1 MAYQQSDLDKL
12 HTTLVA
18 VATGA
23 QEVQFADG
31 RRTKFQTVEAVA
43 AAIEV
48 VDAQLKMQ
56 TRALG
61 GIVRHRVPY
70 YRSGL

>member
-1 MAYQQSDLDKL
+1 MAYQQTDLDKL
-12 HTTLVA
+12 HSTLVA
-18 VATGA
+18 VATG
-23 QEVQFADG
+23 VQKVRFADG
-31 RRTKFQTVEAVA
+31 RETTFQTVDAVA
-43 AAIEV
+43 AAIKV

-56 TRALG
+56 ARALG

>member
-1 MAYQQSDLDKL
+1 MAYQQSDLDQL
-12 HTTLVA
+12 HQTLLT

-23 QEVQFADG
+23 RKVRFADG
-31 RRTKFQTVEAVA
+31 RETTFQTVDAVT
-43 AAIEV
+43 AAIKV

-56 TRALG
+56 RFAQG
-61 GIVRHRVPY
+61 GISRRRTPY